1 MSEAVST
8 EELWNELSATLVPLF
23 QEYRGRLGDLAVTRK
38 RDRSLLTEADTAIQ
52 EHIVS
57 QIRRFD
63 ASPKFLAEEQG
74 TAGRPGAL
82 VRGGWDGRL
91 WVIDPIDGTRE
102 FLDADGREFCSVV
115 CLLEDLRPVAALV
128 VAPELGPGDGD
139 VCVRV
144 GGEGEPVMVNG
155 DEAQRSPW
163 MAVEKR
169 ASVTRSDT
177 VPRRPFEDRLIS
189 NGWEL
194 KTRTTSQ
201 TLDLVRTCVDL
212 SSYTEARLRPFSLF
226 YREAQKMWDGA
237 AGLCLA
243 RTVGLQ
249 AIDRSGRDQ
258 IPIDPKNLQGEDP
271 SFDATIVA
279 SSSLSSWFLTLL
291 DDG

>member
-1 MSEAVST
+1 MSGTVLVG
-8 EELWNELSATLVPLF
+8 ELWDELSATLVPLF
-23 QEYRGRLGDLAVTRK
+23 QGYRDRLGDLSVTRK
-38 RDRSLLTEADTAIQ
+38 PDRSLLTEADTAIQ

-57 QIRRFD
+57 QIRQFD
-63 ASPKFLAEEQG
+63 ASAEFLAEEQG
-74 TAGRPGAL
+74 TSGGSDAL

-102 FLDADGREFCSVV
+102 FLDADGTEFCSVV
-115 CLLEDLRPVAALV
+115 CLLDDLRPVAALV
-128 VAPELGPGDGD
+128 VAPELGPGNGE

-144 GGEGEPVMVNG
+144 GGEGAPVMVNG
-155 DEAQRSPW
+155 HEAQRSLS

-189 NGWEL
+189 YGWEL

-212 SSYTEARLRPFSLF
+212 TSETEAHLRPFSLF
-226 YREAQKMWDGA
+226 YREAQKLWDGA

-243 RTVGLQ
+243 HVVGLR
-249 AIDRSGRDQ
+249 ATDRSGRDHV
-258 IPIDPKNLQGEDP
+258 PIDPAILQVDDP

-279 SSSLSSWFLTLL
+279 SSSVSSWFLTLL